1 MLSNKQIVLKNYIQ
15 GCPKESD
22 FELRTTP
29 LSTEIPYINGS
40 KNAVLLKNLYLACDP
55 YICHLLRP
63 RTNSLFIHSPILP
76 GSVVEG
82 YGVAKV
88 IKVSGNSDELK
99 EGDYVWGITFWENYS
114 WNFDPEKLLTKIHN
128 NYTQLPLSYY
138 AGILG
143 MSGIAAYVGWNEI
156 CSPKRGETVYVS
168 SAAGGVGHLVGQFAK
183 MMGCYVVGSTSTNEK
198 VDLLKK
204 KLGFD
209 DAFNYKEGDLRSNL
223 KRYFPKGIDI
233 YFDNVG
239 GQMLEE
245 VLLQMNIHG
254 RIAISGSISQYNLI
268 GPSEGIRNMFSLIEK
283 RLTMRGFVELDH
295 KQIIPKYVDWVV
307 KMLEE
312 KKVIYVE
319 DVSVGLESAASVFVG
334 IFQGHNI
341 GKQIIV
347 VAKD

>member
-1 MLSNKQIVLKNYIQ
+1 MLSNKQVVLKNYIQ

-29 LSTEIPYINGS
+29 LSTEIPHNGS

-55 YICHLLRP
+55 YVCHLLRP
-63 RTNSLFIHSPILP
+63 RTKSLFVFSLVVP
-76 GSVVEG
+76 GSVVRG
-82 YGVAKV
+82 YGVGKV
-88 IKVSGNSDELK
+88 IKSSYDGVK
-99 EGDYVWGITFWENYS
+99 EGDYVWGITGWENYS
-114 WNFDPEKLLTKIHN
+114 WNFDPQKLLNKIH

-143 MSGIAAYVGWNEI
+143 MPGIAAYVGWNEI
-156 CSPKRGETVYVS
+156 CSPKRGESVYVS

-198 VDLLKK
+198 VDLLKT

-254 RIAISGSISQYNLI
+254 RIAVSGSISQYNLI
-268 GPSEGIRNMFSLIEK
+268 GPSEGVRNMFSLIEK

-295 KQIIPKYVDWVV
+295 KQTIPKYVDWVI

-319 DVSVGLESAASVFVG
+319 DVSVGLESAASAFVG

-341 GKQIIV
+341 GKQIVV
-347 VAKD
+347 VAED